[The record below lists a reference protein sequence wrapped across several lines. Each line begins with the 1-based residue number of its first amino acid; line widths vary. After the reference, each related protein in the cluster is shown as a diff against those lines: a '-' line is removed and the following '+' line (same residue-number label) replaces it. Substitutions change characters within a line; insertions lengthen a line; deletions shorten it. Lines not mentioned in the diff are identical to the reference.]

1 MIIRNKVAGVLL
13 VAFSISMPVVAQTC
27 KPDQVLMS
35 GKPHQYID
43 NNDGTVTD
51 IVAGLIWQKCSL
63 GQEYKDGQC
72 LSEPADYSTW
82 SEALAASKVEYD
94 KNEGFRLPNI
104 KELGSIVER
113 GCLSPAIDLAVFPST
128 PSSIYWSN
136 TISITSNGALT
147 ESKGRVIDFISGVEF
162 IADVNESKYIRLVK
176 PML

>member
-1 MIIRNKVAGVLL
+1 MIIRNKIACILL
-13 VAFSISMPVVAQTC
+13 VAFSIPAVAQTC

-35 GKPHQYID
+35 GKAHQYID

-63 GQEYKDGQC
+63 GQEYKNGQC
-72 LSEPADYSTW
+72 LSEPTNYNTW
-82 SEALAASKVEYD
+82 SEALVASKVEYD
-94 KNEGFRLPNI
+94 KGEGLRLPNI

-136 TISITSNGALT
+136 TISINSDGSLT
-147 ESKGRVIDFISGVEF
+147 ESKGRVIDFLSGVEF
-162 IADVNESKYIRLVK
+162 IADVNEAKYIRLVK